1 VPNWCWPKLA
11 MTGTEKLFLTK
22 ICTVESQELFFVSA
36 DHRCGCLHF
45 AQPIG
50 ASAWLRECV
59 RLALSSWEV
68 RLCAQLTWK

>member
-1 VPNWCWPKLA
+1 

-59 RLALSSWEV
+59 RLALSS
-68 RLCAQLTWK
+68 